1 MFLTQLVVY
10 CEGLVIVLVYCL
22 CNAVCVDEDDGISNA
37 SVVEAVARRGDHKKS
52 DCQK

>member
-10 CEGLVIVLVYCL
+10 CEGLVMYCL
-22 CNAVCVDEDDGISNA
+22 CNAICVDDNNGISYA